1 MEQAEKVELLR
12 QRLIKIQKGEVQVSN
27 DKKKELIE
35 QLREESRKLNFPSA

>member
-12 QRLIKIQKGEVQVSN
+12 QQLIKIQKGEVQVSN